1 MLRRKI
7 YDRIMEWKNRD
18 HKCLLVKGQRQVGK
32 TYIIEKFGRENYE
45 NVVILNFMKNADLK
59 KIFEGNLDVDSIL
72 KALSM
77 FLPEE
82 KLIPGETL
90 IILDEIQDCPRARTA
105 LKFFSIDGRFD
116 VIATGSLLGVNI
128 RRNKPMG
135 EEYAPVPVGFE
146 EHMTM
151 YSLDFEEFLWANG
164 IRDDVIEDIR
174 GCIERKEPLGP
185 AYMDRLWN
193 LFKDFMIIGGM
204 PEAVQEFIDSKDYRT
219 TGAIIDSL
227 IESAKA
233 DMNRHNDP
241 LMASKIVSC
250 YTSIPSQLSE
260 SNKKFMYSRIDGTGS
275 RKSSEMYSESLEWVV
290 NAGYCNPCRKL
301 STIGSPLM
309 SKEVRGQYKA
319 YMSDTGMLMHMY
331 DEATLRAIYSDDFSY
346 NMGAVAENVVAE
358 CLVKAG
364 YVPRYYSNNKGS
376 GRMELDFVVGLGSE
390 IVVLEVKSGKS
401 REYPSL
407 SKVPEYF
414 NVDRRIVLER
424 SDIHVTDDGVE
435 HYPIFA
441 AAFLESME
449 KPWDGPVF

>member
-1 MLRRKI
+1 
-7 YDRIMEWKNRD
+7 
-18 HKCLLVKGQRQVGK
+18 
-32 TYIIEKFGRENYE
+32 
-45 NVVILNFMKNADLK
+45 
-59 KIFEGNLDVDSIL
+59 
-72 KALSM
+72 
-77 FLPEE
+77 
-82 KLIPGETL
+82 
-90 IILDEIQDCPRARTA
+90 
-105 LKFFSIDGRFD
+105 
-116 VIATGSLLGVNI
+116 
-128 RRNKPMG
+128 
-135 EEYAPVPVGFE
+135 
-146 EHMTM
+146 MTM

-219 TGAIIDSL
+219 TGVIIDSL

-233 DMNRHNDP
+233 DMNRYNDP

-275 RKSSEMYSESLEWVV
+275 RKSGEMYSESLEWVV

-390 IVVLEVKSGKS
+390 IAVLEVKSGKS

-441 AAFLESME
+441 VAFLESME